1 MESNNKNFLKELDE
15 LINLFEKLRQKAT
28 KEGVIL
34 KDDPMYK
41 NFELLAGNYKLI
53 KNNIPPE
60 LIEEMGGPIKE
71 MISEMVNQLK
81 EELGGDASNSE
92 TETPLQN
99 ELHEIDLLLKNGNLS
114 EDEIN
119 KLLDKRKK
127 LNNEG

>member
-81 EELGGDASNSE
+81 EELGTDASNSE

-127 LNNEG
+127 LNN

>member
-127 LNNEG
+127 LNN